1 MLVTYIYSW
10 GEVWKTAHFP
20 SSGTRVIP
28 MKRSIHGRPYEET
41 EKGPRFRE
49 CAPNSVLARLGD
61 KWTILVMSHLA
72 VATGYRLRFSAL
84 KSGIEGI
91 TQRMLTLTLRNLERD
106 GLLIRHYFPEVPPR
120 VEYELTEMG
129 ASMLPALEGF
139 TSWIRDNWPHIDDC
153 RRAYDALQK

>member
-1 MLVTYIYSW
+1 MI
-10 GEVWKTAHFP
+10 
-20 SSGTRVIP
+20 RVE
-28 MKRSIHGRPYEET
+28 RVIHGRPYIET
-41 EKGPRFRE
+41 KDGPRFKP

-72 VATGYRLRFSAL
+72 VAPGHRLRFSTL
-84 KSGIEGI
+84 KGGIEGI

-106 GLLIRHYFPEVPPR
+106 GLLVRHYFPEVPPR

-139 TSWIRDNWPHIDDC
+139 TSWIRENWPRIVDC
-153 RRAYDALQK
+153 RHAYDEAQQRAEDQDAPV

>member
-1 MLVTYIYSW
+1 MERL
-10 GEVWKTAHFP
+10 
-20 SSGTRVIP
+20 
-28 MKRSIHGRPYEET
+28 IHGRPYQET
-41 EKGPRFRE
+41 DKGPVFRP

-72 VATGYRLRFSAL
+72 VAPGHRLRFSEL

-91 TQRMLTLTLRNLERD
+91 TQRMLTVTLRLLERD
-106 GLLIRHYFPEVPPR
+106 GLVSRHYFPEVPPR

-139 TSWIRDNWPHIDDC
+139 TSWIRDNWPRIAAC
-153 RRAYDALQK
+153 RRQYDGKQDNAG